1 MKKIGVIIMACV
13 IVLIAFAG
21 CSNTQMENAFDENE
35 EIRTLNRENGSGT
48 KISFINFLG
57 LDEAMLKEDS
67 DSIVSSTEVMV
78 SAVESEQYAI
88 GYVSHSNLTSNVKV
102 LSIDG
107 VSPTAQNIENNN
119 YLFARNF
126 NIVTKSENTD
136 VVVQDFL
143 NYIVTQG
150 DLIEEMG
157 YVAIGD
163 TQAYTST
170 KKRGK
175 IKISGSSSIYPLI
188 VELSKGYNEINP
200 NAEIEINKTDSTNG
214 IENVKNDIS
223 QIAMSSRELTDDE
236 MVDTE
241 HIAIAKDTIAII
253 VNTKNPIDNISLEQL
268 KKIYIGKTGSW
279 SEVK

>member
-21 CSNTQMENAFDENE
+21 CSNTQRENAFDENE
-35 EIRTLNRENGSGT
+35 EISTLNRESGSGT

-57 LDEAMLKEDS
+57 LDEAILKEDS
-67 DSIVSSTEVMV
+67 DSIVSSTEVML

-88 GYVSHSNLTSNVKV
+88 GYVSHSNITSNVKV

-126 NIVTKSENTD
+126 NIVTKSKNTD
-136 VVVQDFL
+136 VVAQDFL

-170 KKRGK
+170 KKSGK
-175 IKISGSSSIYPLI
+175 IKISGSSSIYPLM

-236 MVDTE
+236 MVGTE